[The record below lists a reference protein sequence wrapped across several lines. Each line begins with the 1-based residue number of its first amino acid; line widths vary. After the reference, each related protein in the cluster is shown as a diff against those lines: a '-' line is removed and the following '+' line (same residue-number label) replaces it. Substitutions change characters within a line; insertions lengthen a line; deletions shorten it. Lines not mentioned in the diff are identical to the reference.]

1 MPRIRRAPPLGAA
14 FAVLARVLIDPVPAL
29 VDTTRQLTPEEMAEL
44 HLEQGYVDRALR
56 IYEELSAREPAN
68 SSYATKREWL
78 ARMAAIRPA
87 TPPAR
92 RGASAPRPRRRTLEG
107 MGPTQ
112 VRAIEPA
119 VVRRIVGVR

>member
-1 MPRIRRAPPLGAA
+1 
-14 FAVLARVLIDPVPAL
+14 VLARVPVDFLPGL
-29 VDTTRQLTPEEMAEL
+29 LDTTRQLTPEEMAEL

-56 IYEELSAREPAN
+56 IYEELSAQEPAN
-68 SSYATKREWL
+68 TSYTTKREWL

-92 RGASAPRPRRRTLEG
+92 RAPSAQRPRRRTLEG
-107 MGPTQ
+107 MGPTHAHE
-112 VRAIEPA
+112 VEPA